1 MARIGE
7 IIAQDL
13 GHAVRGL
20 RRQPGFALAAI
31 SILALAIG
39 ATTAVASLVYGV
51 LLRPLPYTDPDRL
64 VRLWEEHPGGATIA
78 GNRWLSHRTYWQWR
92 RDVRSLRAIG
102 GYIASSGVIRIGAE
116 HESLSTASL
125 TPSMIEMLGL
135 TPAVGRW
142 FTDYDAVAGAPR
154 VAVLA
159 HGLWREKFGA
169 RGDIIGTSVML
180 DDELTEIVG
189 VAPPWMRFPSEAVEV
204 WQPYRVPTVEE
215 EPRRTMGFNAVA
227 RLAPGTARE
236 QVQAEGTV
244 AARSVEQPMSAE
256 IVFGKG
262 GPPVVHARRLRD
274 DTAADVRPAL
284 LALAAA
290 VALILLVACAN
301 VASLLLSRGLARE
314 RDAAIRLA
322 IGSSRARLASQALM
336 ESAVLAA
343 LGGIAGT
350 VVAWGLVRLL
360 PLVAPPRFPR
370 LAEVRLDLPV
380 LLIAVTATIVAA
392 VLAAVLPAWRCG
404 TGDTTASM
412 RGSSHSVGDGFRT
425 RRARLWR
432 DGLLVLES
440 ALAVVLLVGALLLGH
455 SLARLMRVD
464 PGYTPD
470 AVTIASIT
478 MPRGAAPERGPALAD
493 AVLEQLRQLPSIS
506 AAGAANSM
514 PMVPVTGVS
523 GFPVEPEPGAGE
535 TVMTR
540 SITYLVTGGYA
551 EALGLRL
558 LAGRFFTA
566 DDQRPGIRAILVND
580 EFVRRYLRG
589 TVVGRRFERLY
600 STEGDVPTEIVGIVG
615 NVLKDGHDRAPEPE
629 IYFLHRSPTR
639 VLGNFFTIAVR
650 SSDEAASSVSTLRD
664 IIKRVDRT
672 AVVSRAD
679 RLSDRVWDSMAQP
692 RFASLVVSGFAML
705 GLTLAS
711 AGLFAVLSHAVAQRR
726 HELSIRAALGADRG
740 RLLGMVLR
748 EGLAVA
754 LVGLGVGLAGA
765 AGLSR
770 LLAGLLFQV
779 TPLDTL
785 SFAAAPVLLLPA
797 AAIASLAP
805 AYRAASVY
813 PADVL
818 RQVS

>member
-92 RDVRSLRAIG
+92 RDVRSLQAIG

-425 RRARLWR
+425 RGRAPRRRAAAGPQPGPPHARRSRIHPRRRHHRQHHDAARRRTRARAGTGGRRARAAAPAAVDLRRWRGQQHAHGAGYRRVRLSRRAGAGRWR
-432 DGLLVLES
+432 DGHDTFHHLPGHRRLCGG
-440 ALAVVLLVGALLLGH
+440 AGTAAAGRALLH
-455 SLARLMRVD
+455 
-464 PGYTPD
+464 
-470 AVTIASIT
+470 
-478 MPRGAAPERGPALAD
+478 
-493 AVLEQLRQLPSIS
+493 
-506 AAGAANSM
+506 
-514 PMVPVTGVS
+514 
-523 GFPVEPEPGAGE
+523 
-535 TVMTR
+535 
-540 SITYLVTGGYA
+540 
-551 EALGLRL
+551 
-558 LAGRFFTA
+558 
-566 DDQRPGIRAILVND
+566 
-580 EFVRRYLRG
+580 RR
-589 TVVGRRFERLY
+589 
-600 STEGDVPTEIVGIVG
+600 
-615 NVLKDGHDRAPEPE
+615 
-629 IYFLHRSPTR
+629 
-639 VLGNFFTIAVR
+639 
-650 SSDEAASSVSTLRD
+650 
-664 IIKRVDRT
+664 
-672 AVVSRAD
+672 
-679 RLSDRVWDSMAQP
+679 
-692 RFASLVVSGFAML
+692 
-705 GLTLAS
+705 
-711 AGLFAVLSHAVAQRR
+711 
-726 HELSIRAALGADRG
+726 
-740 RLLGMVLR
+740 
-748 EGLAVA
+748 
-754 LVGLGVGLAGA
+754 
-765 AGLSR
+765 
-770 LLAGLLFQV
+770 
-779 TPLDTL
+779 
-785 SFAAAPVLLLPA
+785 
-797 AAIASLAP
+797 
-805 AYRAASVY
+805 
-813 PADVL
+813 
-818 RQVS
+818 